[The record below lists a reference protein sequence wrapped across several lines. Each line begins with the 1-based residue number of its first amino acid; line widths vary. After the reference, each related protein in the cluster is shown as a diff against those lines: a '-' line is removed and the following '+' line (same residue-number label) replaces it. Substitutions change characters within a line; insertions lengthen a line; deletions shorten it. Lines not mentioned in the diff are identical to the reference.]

1 MPHNACR
8 IRNDPKDYKDIIPYL
23 GKKSKK
29 ASKYLEK
36 ATLQGF

>member
-23 GKKSKK
+23 GKKIKN
-29 ASKYLEK
+29 ASRCLEK
-36 ATLQGF
+36 SSFQGF